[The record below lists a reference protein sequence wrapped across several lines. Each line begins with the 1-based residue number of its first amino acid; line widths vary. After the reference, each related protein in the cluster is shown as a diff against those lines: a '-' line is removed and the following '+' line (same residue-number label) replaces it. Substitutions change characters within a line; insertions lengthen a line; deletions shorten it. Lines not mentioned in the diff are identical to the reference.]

1 MKTRSTYS
9 AEVTRR
15 ARRVLADV
23 FAALGDRA
31 DYAVLIGGGAPG
43 LLPQTVL
50 EDAPGHAGTTDADI
64 LLDPS
69 GFTAD
74 DYETLA
80 ERLLNRGYRYRKD
93 RDGNDLKFSFEV
105 EVEGQTVVVDFLAPA
120 QPDSRGFRIPIQP
133 GLHAHATPA
142 AHIPWLFV
150 VEVTLEEELLQ
161 GGQFP
166 ARVRVVDVPGL
177 VVLKALT
184 FADRQ
189 APKDAYDLW
198 YVLTYSKGGPEAVAQ
213 RLSPHHADSDVSR
226 AVQFLRDVFASPE
239 SAGPVAV
246 ALFEELHGEEAD
258 RLAAQA
264 YAVIQSFLH
273 RWDETIATS
282 KSEKGP

>member
-9 AEVTRR
+9 PEVTRR

-23 FAALGDRA
+23 FAALGSRA
-31 DYAVLIGGGAPG
+31 DYAVLVGGGAPG
-43 LLPQTVL
+43 LLPQTAL

-80 ERLLNRGYRYRKD
+80 ERLLDRGYRYRKD

-105 EVEGQTVVVDFLAPA
+105 EVEGQSVVVDFLSPA
-120 QPDSRGFRIPIQP
+120 QPNSRGFRVPIQP
-133 GLHAHATPA
+133 GLHAHATSA
-142 AHIPWLFV
+142 AHVPWLFI
-150 VEVTLEEELLQ
+150 VEVTVEEELLQ
-161 GGQFP
+161 GGRFA
-166 ARVRVVDVPGL
+166 ARVRVVDVPGI

-184 FADRQ
+184 FRERQ

-198 YVLTYSKGGPEAVAQ
+198 YVLTYARGGPEAVAQ
-213 RLSPHHADSDVSR
+213 RLSPYAADSDVSR

-246 ALFEELHGEEAD
+246 AVFEELQGEEAD

-264 YAVIQSFLH
+264 YAVVQGFLR
-273 RWDETIATS
+273 RWDEIIASS
-282 KSEKGP
+282 KSEPF